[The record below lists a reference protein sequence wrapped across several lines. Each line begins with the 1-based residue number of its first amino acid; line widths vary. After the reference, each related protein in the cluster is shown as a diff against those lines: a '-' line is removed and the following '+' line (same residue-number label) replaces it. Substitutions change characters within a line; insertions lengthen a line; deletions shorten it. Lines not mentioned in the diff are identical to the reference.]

1 MADPNEL
8 KAFQD
13 IYDELSKPALKTP
26 EYWTFL
32 NKLNQV
38 NEKMSALYQKDNY
51 GRIPLVTEADKE
63 ELVRL
68 HEELGLEAEDRKK
81 GGPAPQA

>member
-26 EYWTFL
+26 AYWMFL
-32 NKLNQV
+32 TKLDQV
-38 NEKMSALYQKDNY
+38 NQKMSAL
-51 GRIPLVTEADKE
+51 
-63 ELVRL
+63 
-68 HEELGLEAEDRKK
+68 
-81 GGPAPQA
+81 